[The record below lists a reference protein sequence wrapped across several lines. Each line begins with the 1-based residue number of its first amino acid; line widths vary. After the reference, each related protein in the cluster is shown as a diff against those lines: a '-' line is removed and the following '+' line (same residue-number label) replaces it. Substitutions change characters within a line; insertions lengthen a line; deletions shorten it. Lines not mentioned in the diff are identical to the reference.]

1 MFPDSPLPP
10 WLSEAEERSRA
21 RRCQLI
27 GRIVLLLLVTAV
39 LMVVV
44 ACGEDNVLREGEAIR
59 LDYDDPDTYT
69 SIICTAYTKYGCAAW
84 TPIVNNDPA
93 AWYVVIEAPHPDKP
107 GEQRIETH
115 EISQG
120 FFDEV
125 ELGQW
130 INVDTEEIIP
140 R

>member
-1 MFPDSPLPP
+1 VHPNPPLPP
-10 WLSEAEERSRA
+10 WLSDVKAGNRA
-21 RRCQLI
+21 RR
-27 GRIVLLLLVTAV
+27 RRLLVKITILLVVTAV
-39 LMVVV
+39 LMVMV
-44 ACGEDNVLREGEAIR
+44 ACGEDNVLDEGEAVR

-69 SIICTAYTKYGCAAW
+69 TTICSAYTKYGCAAW

-93 AWYVVIEAPHPDKP
+93 AWYVVIKAPHPDKP
-107 GEQRIETH
+107 GEQRTELH

-120 FFDEV
+120 FYDEV

-130 INVDTEEIIP
+130 INVETEEVVP